1 LFDAYGIYAGTRD
14 YGSPLSIVN
23 SGTITTVGPNAD
35 GIRAFTGANSPLS
48 IVNSGDISPSG
59 A

>member
-1 LFDAYGIYAGTRD
+1 
-14 YGSPLSIVN
+14 VN